1 MESLQT
7 PIAQSMALTLIARRP
22 LIVRPIDRGAEIAM
36 QRAVIGDRLDEEDR
50 GEPVRR
56 IDPEQG
62 RSHAVPEIFARRAAI
77 FLRRMRRPI
86 ADRAVEANSDRTLPR
101 QPRAT
106 TQRAAGP
113 AGRPTGN

>member
-62 RSHAVPEIFARRAAI
+62 RGHAVPEIFARRAAI
-77 FLRRMRRPI
+77 FLRRLRRRL
-86 ADRAVEANSDRTLPR
+86 ADRDVEAEAGRTLAR
-101 QPRAT
+101 QDRKG
-106 TQRAAGP
+106 AG
-113 AGRPTGN
+113 GGTRG